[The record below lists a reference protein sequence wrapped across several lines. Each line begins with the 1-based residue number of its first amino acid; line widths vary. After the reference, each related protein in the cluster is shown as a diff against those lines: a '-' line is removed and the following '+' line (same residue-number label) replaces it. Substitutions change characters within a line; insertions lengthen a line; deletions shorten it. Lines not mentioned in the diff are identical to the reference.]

1 RFCFFDGGW
10 KKPFLGDVHPS
21 NLMNGALHFPHFLLK
36 TKLKEQCMNKK
47 QIIALIILAVG
58 IFGFF
63 FTKYEKGR
71 VASAKGD
78 IATGK
83 SFLGNGE
90 FGKAVGN
97 TLDSKAS
104 QYDTPLMIMEM
115 GSIVLVVLGIAG
127 VYYFRKK

>member
-1 RFCFFDGGW
+1 
-10 KKPFLGDVHPS
+10 
-21 NLMNGALHFPHFLLK
+21 
-36 TKLKEQCMNKK
+36 MNKK

-71 VASAKGD
+71 VADAKSG

-90 FGKAVGN
+90 VGKTVGS

-104 QYDTPLMIMEM
+104 QYDTPLMIMEI
-115 GSIVLVVLGIAG
+115 GSIALIVLGVAG
-127 VYYFRKK
+127 FYFYRKK